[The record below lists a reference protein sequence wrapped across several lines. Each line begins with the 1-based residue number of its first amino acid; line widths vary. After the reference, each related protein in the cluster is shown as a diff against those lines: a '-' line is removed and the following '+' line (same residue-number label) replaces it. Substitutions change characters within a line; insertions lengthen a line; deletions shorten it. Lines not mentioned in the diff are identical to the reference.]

1 MQEVKRKKVPMSA
14 ARMVIYLVGMIVLA
28 LGIVLNTKTQLGVSP
43 IISVPYSIATIWG
56 WNLGNTTF
64 VFYIVCTLMQI
75 ILLRKKFQP
84 YQLLQVV
91 VSLITS
97 QFINLF
103 DWLLDIQP
111 QNFVEKILVLA
122 AAILVTAVG
131 AATMVMMEMVPNPA
145 DALAKVFGDLTGK
158 GLGLGKNI
166 FDATCFVLSLL
177 IGFLFAGKIVG
188 IGLGTVCAVVFVGR
202 CIALYNYFFKKALRK
217 MAGFPQE
224 VLP

>member
-1 MQEVKRKKVPMSA
+1 MQEMKQEKVPMNA
-14 ARMVIYLVGMIVLA
+14 IRLGIYLVGMIVLA

-43 IISVPYSIATIWG
+43 IISVPYSIATIWRL
-56 WNLGNTTF
+56 NLGNTTF
-64 VFYIVCTLMQI
+64 VFYISCILMQI
-75 ILLRKKFQP
+75 LLLRKKFQP

-111 QNFVEKILVLA
+111 QNFVQKLLVLV
-122 AAILVTAVG
+122 AAILVTAIG

-145 DALAKVFGDLTGK
+145 DALAKVFGDLTGR

-166 FDATCFVLSLL
+166 FDGSCFVLSLI
-177 IGFLFAGKIVG
+177 IGFVFTGGIVG
-188 IGLGTVCAVVFVGR
+188 IGLGTICAVIFIGR
-202 CIALYNYFFKKALRK
+202 SIAVYNHFCREPLRK
-217 MAGFPQE
+217 MAGFPSKS
-224 VLP
+224 

>member
-1 MQEVKRKKVPMSA
+1 MQEMKQEKVPMNA
-14 ARMVIYLVGMIVLA
+14 TRLGIYLVGMIVLA

-56 WNLGNTTF
+56 MNLGNTTF
-64 VFYIVCTLMQI
+64 VFYIGCILMQI
-75 ILLRKKFQP
+75 LLLRKKFQP

-103 DWLLDIQP
+103 DWVLDIQP
-111 QNFVEKILVLA
+111 QNFVQKLLVLV

-145 DALAKVFGDLTGK
+145 DALAKVFGDLTGH

-166 FDATCFVLSLL
+166 FDGSCFVLSLI
-177 IGFLFAGKIVG
+177 IGFVFTGGIVG
-188 IGLGTVCAVVFVGR
+188 IGLGTICAVIFIGR
-202 CIALYNYFFKKALRK
+202 SIAVYNYFCREPLRK
-217 MAGFPQE
+217 MAGFP
-224 VLP
+224 PKS